1 MLSGCSVI
9 LNVID
14 LRNRKAACKGND
26 EQTFTFADAYG
37 KIKKHR
43 KRYVSYTKDGE
54 DNRVLKIGRVYR
66 MPRPPQ
72 QDSPQV
78 DGLDNF
84 YYESRT
90 PGIGFQF
97 QKGIHNVQSIT
108 GPNGESRCPLII
120 ISSTPRK
127 AESEETPW
135 YDRYD
140 SEHGS
145 VKYYGDNKPN
155 KGRPENAPGNK
166 IIHDKVYTTYTV
178 FDAAGNRYVQI
189 DTYGKIDRENPE
201 KISQSIQ
208 FDKQTAE
215 FFVDLLKKEF
225 DI

>member
-1 MLSGCSVI
+1 M
-9 LNVID
+9 
-14 LRNRKAACKGND
+14 
-26 EQTFTFADAYG
+26 F
-37 KIKKHR
+37 
-43 KRYVSYTKDGE
+43 
-54 DNRVLKIGRVYR
+54 RVLR
-66 MPRPPQ
+66 
-72 QDSPQV
+72 S
-78 DGLDNF
+78 
-84 YYESRT
+84 
-90 PGIGFQF
+90 
-97 QKGIHNVQSIT
+97 
-108 GPNGESRCPLII
+108 PNGESRCPLII

-140 SEHGS
+140 SEHGY

-215 FFVDLLKKEF
+215 FFVDLLKKNLIF
-225 DI
+225 DEQQIFGLLGILQEKGNRYRLQRIEERISWKG